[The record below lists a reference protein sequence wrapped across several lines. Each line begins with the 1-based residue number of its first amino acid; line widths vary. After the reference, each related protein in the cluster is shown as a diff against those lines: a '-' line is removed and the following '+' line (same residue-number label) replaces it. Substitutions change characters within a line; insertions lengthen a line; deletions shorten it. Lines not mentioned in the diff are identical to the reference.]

1 MITGTARLRAAMAR
15 RVAQDVAAEGAEEL
29 YIGRSELPAGRG
41 NLLGE
46 EALEQML
53 AAEGYQSFHPEKHD
67 LRTQIA
73 AYKAAR
79 QIIAAE
85 GSALHLLAM
94 VAQPEQQVAIVV
106 RRPSAATQGLER
118 HLQSFAGI
126 TPATL
131 CHLTRS
137 WKPKGSAKSRT
148 WTGELDPVSSTHLTL
163 PTSDLG

>member
-1 MITGTARLRAAMAR
+1 
-15 RVAQDVAAEGAEEL
+15 
-29 YIGRSELPAGRG
+29 
-41 NLLGE
+41 
-46 EALEQML
+46 ML
-53 AAEGYQSFHPEKHD
+53 AAEGYQIFHPEKHD

-148 WTGELDPVSSTHLTL
+148 WMGELDMAGLQQSLAQAGFISAGGAAWPQIDEAVLQAR
-163 PTSDLG
+163 LGDRYEIVQAGAGAQP